1 MIKTSHSKTSPPQM
15 LPFFARTLWRRVYTT
30 SSRDA
35 VLIEV
40 RPGTGGAEAAAFA
53 DDVLAML
60 RRASHKAGWAWTP
73 RPGRSAEVAGVGAA
87 STLARYEAGVHAVK
101 RVPVSETRGRTHT
114 STATVAVLTVNEQS
128 AARPPPLPD
137 DHITIETFRSSG
149 PGGQHANVTESAVR
163 VTHTPTG
170 LTATCSSHRS
180 QHRNKAAA
188 LSVLAERVAGAAA
201 AESGAARAAERKHQ
215 VGTAARSERVRT
227 YFLNRGFVADH
238 RTGAKVRPADA
249 VLSGE
254 RLAELLWGGKGG

>member
-1 MIKTSHSKTSPPQM
+1 M

-35 VLIEV
+35 VLVEV

-53 DDVLAML
+53 DDVLEML

-73 RPGRSAEVAGVGAA
+73 RPGRSAKVAGAGAA
-87 STLARYEAGVHAVK
+87 STLIRYEAGVHAVK

-114 STATVAVLTVNEQS
+114 STATVAVLPVSGDLEQ
-128 AARPPPLPD
+128 AGGARPPPLHD
-137 DHITIETFRSSG
+137 DQVAIETFRSSG

-188 LSVLAERVAGAAA
+188 LSVLAESVAVAAA

-215 VGTAARSERVRT
+215 VGTAARSQRVRT
-227 YFLNRGFVADH
+227 YFLSRGFVADH

-254 RLAELLWGGKGG
+254 RLAELLWGEEG